1 MQAFAHSMCLEPQDC
16 PAALG
21 WPDKLRN
28 MMSSTEDTN
37 LKKLKRECM
46 EADYTTSSANFFTRK
61 SSTGKWKKTP
71 KVRTHSIE
79 ALNEFT
85 VLSTA

>member
-1 MQAFAHSMCLEPQDC
+1 MQGFAHSMCLEPQDY

-28 MMSSTEDTN
+28 LMSSTDDTN
-37 LKKLKRECM
+37 LKKLKRERM
-46 EADYTTSSANFFTRK
+46 EADYTTISANFSTRK

-71 KVRTHSIE
+71 KVRSHSIE
-79 ALNEFT
+79 ALNEFAM
-85 VLSTA
+85 LSTA